1 MSEHSDGQDEHPE
14 LVRAML
20 DPAFYAHRPGPVE
33 LRETHVSWVFL
44 VGDFA
49 YKVKKPVRFPF
60 LDYGTLERRH
70 RMCREEVRLN
80 LSLAPDYYLGVESIA
95 RRDGRLEL
103 APEDDP
109 DAVEYVVEMRAIPQA
124 LTLDRLAHE
133 GTLNDSHIDAVAH
146 RLERFH
152 GEAPPLGD
160 PKLRV
165 SNLLHALAENLET
178 LRSAGPPT
186 IAEERLLAA
195 ERFTGAFL
203 DARRGQLEE
212 RAIAGLVRDG
222 HGDLRAEHVILTDP
236 VQIFDRIEFD
246 PALRQTDVAADLA
259 FLVMDLGRL
268 GAWAHSRRLPVAYRE
283 AGGDPGDER
292 LISFLAAYRA
302 WVRTKIAC
310 LRAAEPGAGQ
320 AEVEGAREEARRLHV
335 LGHRFA
341 WQARLPCVLFICGV
355 AASGKTIL
363 ANEVAALSGLPHVS
377 SDLTRKRLA
386 GLLPTERA
394 APEHYTE
401 EFNRRTYR
409 ALGAAAAREVAL
421 HGGAIVD
428 ATAHRRADRDAF
440 RAGLGDCR
448 SPVLFAHC
456 RAPTSL
462 LLARARLRQSE
473 ADRVS
478 DAGPEVVE
486 RQVASFEPFDEV
498 PEGLRTE
505 VPTDRGRE
513 LQLLDVE
520 QLLDAAIAR

>member
-1 MSEHSDGQDEHPE
+1 MSERSDGDVEHPE

-20 DPAFYAHRPGPVE
+20 DPAFYPNRTEPVE
-33 LRETHVSWVFL
+33 LRETHISWVFL
-44 VGDFA
+44 AGGLA
-49 YKVKKPVRFPF
+49 YKVKKPLRFPF

-80 LSLAPDYYLGVESIA
+80 LSLAPDYYLGVGSIA

-103 APEDDP
+103 AAEDDR

-133 GTLNDSHIDAVAH
+133 GALTESHIDAVAE
-146 RLERFH
+146 RLVRFH
-152 GEAPPLGD
+152 GEAPPLGE
-160 PKLRV
+160 PELRV
-165 SNLLHALAENLET
+165 SRLLHALEENLQT

-186 IAEERLLAA
+186 IAEGRLLAA
-195 ERFTGAFL
+195 ERFTEAFL

-212 RAIAGLVRDG
+212 RAQAGLVRDG

-246 PALRQTDVAADLA
+246 PALRETDVAADLA

-268 GAWAHSRRLPVAYRE
+268 GAWAHARRLPVAYRE

-302 WVRTKIAC
+302 WVRAKVAC

-320 AEVEGAREEARRLHV
+320 AEVESEREEAQRLHA

-341 WQARLPCVLFICGV
+341 WRARLPFVLFICGA
-355 AASGKTIL
+355 AASGKTTL
-363 ANEVAALSGLPHVS
+363 AREVAALSGLPQIS
-377 SDLTRKRLA
+377 SDVTRKRLA
-386 GLLPTERA
+386 GLAPTERA
-394 APEHYTE
+394 APEQYTV
-401 EFNRRTYR
+401 EFNRRTYH
-409 ALGAAAAREVAL
+409 ALGAAAAREAAM
-421 HGGAIVD
+421 HGGAVVD
-428 ATAHRRADRDAF
+428 ATARKRADRDAF

-448 SPVLFAHC
+448 AAVLFVRC
-456 RAPTSL
+456 RAPASV

-473 ADRVS
+473 AGRVS

-486 RQVASFEPFDEV
+486 RQIASFEPLEEV
-498 PEGLRTE
+498 PEGASAE
-505 VPTDRGRE
+505 VPTDRSLE

-520 QLLDAAIAR
+520 GLLDAALAR

>member
-1 MSEHSDGQDEHPE
+1 
-14 LVRAML
+14 ML
-20 DPAFYAHRPGPVE
+20 DPAFYPHRPGRVE
-33 LRETHVSWVFL
+33 LRETHISWVFL
-44 VGDFA
+44 AGGLA

-60 LDYGTLERRH
+60 LDYGTLGRRH

-80 LSLAPDYYLGVESIA
+80 LSLAPDYYLGVGSIA

-103 APEDDP
+103 APEDDR
-109 DAVEYVVEMRAIPQA
+109 DAVEYVVEMRAIPEA
-124 LTLDRLAHE
+124 LTLDRLANE
-133 GTLNDSHIDAVAH
+133 GALSESHIDAVAR
-146 RLERFH
+146 RLVRFH
-152 GEAPPLGD
+152 GDAPPLGE
-160 PKLRV
+160 PGLRV
-165 SNLLHALAENLET
+165 SRLLHALEENLQT
-178 LRSAGPPT
+178 LRSAGPPA
-186 IAEERLLAA
+186 IAEERLVAA
-195 ERFTGAFL
+195 ERFTEAFL

-212 RAIAGLVRDG
+212 RARAGLVRDG

-236 VQIFDRIEFD
+236 VQIFDRVEFD

-268 GAWAHSRRLPVAYRE
+268 GAWAQSRRLLVAYRE
-283 AGGDPGDER
+283 AGGAPGDER

-302 WVRTKIAC
+302 WVRAKVAC

-320 AEVEGAREEARRLHV
+320 AEVQGAGEEARRLHA

-341 WQARLPCVLFICGV
+341 WRARLPFMLFISGV

-363 ANEVAALSGLPHVS
+363 AREVAALSGLPRIS
-377 SDLTRKRLA
+377 SDETRKRLA
-386 GLLPTERA
+386 GLAPTERA

-401 EFNRRTYR
+401 EFNRLTYR
-409 ALGAAAAREVAL
+409 ALGAAAAREVAM

-428 ATAHRRADRDAF
+428 ATARKRADRDAF
-440 RAGLGDCR
+440 RAGLGDCGA
-448 SPVLFAHC
+448 PVLFARC
-456 RAPTSL
+456 RAPASV

-473 ADRVS
+473 AGRVS

-486 RQVASFEPFDEV
+486 RQIASFEPLEEV
-498 PEGLRTE
+498 PDGLSTE

-520 QLLDAAIAR
+520 GLLDAALAR